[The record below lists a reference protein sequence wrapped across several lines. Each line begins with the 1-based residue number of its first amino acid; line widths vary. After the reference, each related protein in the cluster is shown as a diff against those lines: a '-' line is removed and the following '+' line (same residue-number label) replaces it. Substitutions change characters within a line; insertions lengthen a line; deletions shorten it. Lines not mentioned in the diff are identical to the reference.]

1 MWATVAAMLD
11 VRRVRTELD
20 VLKAGLA
27 RKGADLGELDRLAE
41 VDRRHRAMAER
52 RDTNRAQVNLLS
64 KEVGRLRREGNAEGA
79 EARMAASRRLGESEK
94 AMVAEADHLSAELRD
109 LLLRIPNLPAED
121 APDGAGEADN
131 VIVREVGYDA
141 GAYGE
146 HQRVPHWE
154 VGAALRILDL
164 ERGARIAGSMFPLYR
179 GAGASL
185 IRALTAWALDSHAD
199 AFEEIRP
206 PTLVRTATITA
217 SGQLPKFADDAYHLE
232 RDDLW
237 AIPTA
242 EVPLTSMAAGEILAE
257 ADLPLRFAAA
267 TPCYRREA
275 GSAGRDTRGLLRVH
289 EFEKVEILAYC
300 TPEQAADVH
309 AELLAR
315 AEGLLVALGLAY
327 RVLDICTGDLG
338 QSQARQFDLEVYAPG
353 CDQWLEVSSVSWF
366 ADYQA
371 RRADVRYRRAA
382 DAKVEHVHT
391 LNGSALAWPR
401 IWAALVET
409 GRQADGT
416 VILPE
421 VLAPWVGGSTTIG

>member
-1 MWATVAAMLD
+1 MLD
-11 VRRVRTELD
+11 VRRVRSELD

-27 RKGADLGELDRLAE
+27 RKGADTAELDRLAE
-41 VDRRHRAMAER
+41 LDGRHRRLAER
-52 RDTNRAQVNLLS
+52 RDEVRAKVNHLS
-64 KEVGRLRREGNAEGA
+64 KEVGRLRREANHEGA
-79 EARMAASRRLGESEK
+79 EARMGASRRLGEQEK
-94 AMVAEADHLSAELRD
+94 ALAAEAEQVAAELRD
-109 LLLRIPNLPAED
+109 LLLRIPNLPADD
-121 APDGAGEADN
+121 APDGVDEADN
-131 VIVREVGYDA
+131 VVVRVVGHDHEA
-141 GAYGE
+141 FGD

-154 VGAALRILDL
+154 VGGALGILDL
-164 ERGARIAGSMFPLYR
+164 ERGAKIAGSMFPLYR
-179 GAGASL
+179 GEGASL
-185 IRALTAWALDSHAD
+185 IRALTAWALHSHAD

-257 ADLPLRFAAA
+257 ADLPMRFAAA

-300 TPEQAADVH
+300 TPEQAVTVH
-309 AELLAR
+309 AELLGR
-315 AEGLLVALGLAY
+315 AEGLVGDLGLGY

-353 CDQWLEVSSVSWF
+353 CDQWLEVSSISWF
-366 ADYQA
+366 GDYQA
-371 RRADVRYRRAA
+371 RRADVRYRHRD
-382 DAKVEHVHT
+382 DAKVGFVHT

-409 GRQADGT
+409 GRQPDGS
-416 VILPE
+416 VVLPE
-421 VLAPWVGGSTTIG
+421 VLSPWLGGTTTIGASPVG